1 MKFGAMLF
9 QHRGED
15 LAAYAKL
22 AEQLGFESVWM
33 GEHLAYPPLEFRSRY
48 PGLPDGDIPKTA
60 MRLDVNLPDPLL
72 VFAYLAS
79 ITTTL
84 RFMTGVY
91 VLPLRNPFAVAKAVA
106 TLDQLSNG
114 RFIFGLGVGWLKEEF
129 DYVGM
134 NWEDRALRSNE
145 YMKLMT
151 ALWSEE
157 RPSFKGKTISA
168 EGFLVTPKTV
178 QQPHPPFVIGGH
190 GDAAYKRAARLADG
204 FYITA
209 LDMEGARQQIRR
221 IREIERGYHRAKPLE
236 LTVGVG
242 MINLG
247 TPEVIVG
254 ELPINLDTVRELEDL
269 GVVRILPGQELV
281 HRDALGA
288 LRNFHDRV
296 LSKL

>member
-9 QHRGED
+9 QRRGED
-15 LAAYAKL
+15 LATYAKL

-33 GEHLAYPPLEFRSRY
+33 GEHLAFPPFQIKSRY
-48 PGLPDGDIPKTA
+48 PGPPDGDIPVIA
-60 MRLDVNLPDPLL
+60 MRQDVNLPDPLI

-79 ITTTL
+79 ITTRL

-114 RFIFGLGVGWLKEEF
+114 RFIFGIGVGWLKEEF
-129 DYVGM
+129 EYVGM

-157 RPSFKGKTISA
+157 RPSFRGKTISA
-168 EGFLVTPKTV
+168 EGFFVTPKTV
-178 QQPHPPFVIGGH
+178 QQPHPPFLIGGH
-190 GDAAYKRAARLADG
+190 GEASYKRAARLADG
-204 FYITA
+204 LCITA
-209 LDMEGARQQIRR
+209 RNMEDARQQIRR
-221 IREIERGYHRAKPLE
+221 IREIERGYQRTRPLE

-242 MINLG
+242 PISVEP
-247 TPEVIVG
+247 PEVTDRVG
-254 ELPINLDTVRELEDL
+254 PINVDTVRELEEL
-269 GVVRILPGQELV
+269 GVERILPGAELV
-281 HRDALGA
+281 SRDPLGA
-288 LRNFHDRV
+288 MRIFHDRV

>member
-1 MKFGAMLF
+1 MKFGAFLF
-9 QHRGED
+9 RKRRGED
-15 LAAYAKL
+15 LAANTKL
-22 AEQLGFESVWM
+22 AEELGFESIWM
-33 GEHLAYPPLEFRSRY
+33 GEHIAFPFEFKSRY
-48 PGLPDGDIPKTA
+48 PGSPDGKPPVRPDIH
-60 MRLDVNLPDPLL
+60 LPDPLI

-79 ITTTL
+79 ITSKI
-84 RFMTGVY
+84 RFGTGVF

-204 FYITA
+204 FYATCNNLEEAAQTI
-209 LDMEGARQQIRR
+209 ARL
-221 IREIERGYHRAKPLE
+221 REVERGYERAKPLE
-236 LTVGVG
+236 ITMGLGSVTVDDVKRLEEMGVERL
-242 MINLG
+242 I
-247 TPEVIVG
+247 
-254 ELPINLDTVRELEDL
+254 
-269 GVVRILPGQELV
+269 PGRQLV
-281 HRDALGA
+281 SRDSLGA
-288 LRNFHDRV
+288 LRRFNDEIM
-296 LSKL
+296 SKCA

>member
-1 MKFGAMLF
+1 
-9 QHRGED
+9 
-15 LAAYAKL
+15 
-22 AEQLGFESVWM
+22 
-33 GEHLAYPPLEFRSRY
+33 
-48 PGLPDGDIPKTA
+48 
-60 MRLDVNLPDPLL
+60 
-72 VFAYLAS
+72 
-79 ITTTL
+79 
-84 RFMTGVY
+84 
-91 VLPLRNPFAVAKAVA
+91 
-106 TLDQLSNG
+106 
-114 RFIFGLGVGWLKEEF
+114 
-129 DYVGM
+129 M

-151 ALWSEE
+151 ALWSQE

-190 GDAAYKRAARLADG
+190 GNAAYKRAARLADG
-204 FYITA
+204 FYITT
-209 LDMEGARQQIRR
+209 LDMQGARQQIRR

-242 MINLG
+242 MVNLEP
-247 TPEVIVG
+247 PEVIVG
-254 ELPINLDTVRELEDL
+254 EGPINLDTVRELEDL
-269 GVVRILPGQELV
+269 GVVRILPGHELV